1 MTEQNEKEKDLNVAE
16 EAEPVTETGEA
27 GEAGETEA
35 PKADKAA
42 SKKEKAAL
50 KEKDKKIAQLENEL
64 AEAHKEIRKRDDVLV
79 EAQNKLNRLL
89 GEFDNLKKR
98 TQREK
103 ESVHDDTVG
112 EIMTALLPVLDTL
125 ESAASVE
132 QDPELAKGIVMT
144 LNAFRAVMEQY
155 HVSAFGETG
164 DPFDPEMHN
173 AVAHI
178 ENEELGEN
186 VISMVFRKG
195 YRVGDR
201 VIRPAMVQVAN

>member
-1 MTEQNEKEKDLNVAE
+1 MTEQDEKEKDLNVAE

-178 ENEELGEN
+178 ENDELGEN

>member
-1 MTEQNEKEKDLNVAE
+1 MTEQDEKEKDLNVAE

>member
-1 MTEQNEKEKDLNVAE
+1 MTEQDEKEKDLNVAE

-132 QDPELAKGIVMT
+132 QNPELAKGIVMT

>member
-1 MTEQNEKEKDLNVAE
+1 MTEQDEKEKNLNVAE
-16 EAEPVTETGEA
+16 EAEPVTEAGEA

>member
-1 MTEQNEKEKDLNVAE
+1 MTEQDEREEVLDGTE
-16 EAEPVTETGEA
+16 EADPVTGTE
-27 GEAGETEA
+27 ETEQTEEVETSK
-35 PKADKAA
+35 PERPA

-64 AEAHKEIRKRDDVLV
+64 AQSGKEIRKRDDLLV

-125 ESAASVE
+125 ENAASVE
-132 QDPELAKGIVMT
+132 RDPELMKGITMT
-144 LNAFRAVMEQY
+144 LNTFRAVMEQY
-155 HVSAFGETG
+155 HVSAFGEPG
-164 DPFDPEMHN
+164 DPFDPELHN
-173 AVAHI
+173 AVAHV
-178 ENEELGEN
+178 ENEEMGEN

-195 YRVGDR
+195 YRVGER

>member
-1 MTEQNEKEKDLNVAE
+1 MTEQDEKEKDLNVAE

-112 EIMTALLPVLDTL
+112 EIMAALLPVLDTL